1 MLRVGLLVGLTVVM
15 FMFGTVAAWA
25 ASPSV
30 VHISGSFSGDDSIA
44 DCGTFEVRDEFTLN
58 FSGTEHYDQQ
68 GNLVRVVEHIF
79 GVDRLYN
86 SVTGKSLK
94 PASFNQGE
102 IVHPIEGQV
111 AVNGVIFRITVPGA
125 GVVLLDVGRF
135 VFTFDG
141 DLVFIAGQHQFLA
154 GDFAGL
160 CAALA

>member
-1 MLRVGLLVGLTVVM
+1 M
-15 FMFGTVAAWA
+15 
-25 ASPSV
+25 
-30 VHISGSFSGDDSIA
+30 
-44 DCGTFEVRDEFTLN
+44 FTLN
-58 FSGTEHYDQQ
+58 FSGTEHFDQD

-86 SVTGKSLK
+86 SETGKSLK